1 MVCSFSCF
9 CKTADART
17 APRCTDEYML
27 LRFLNFLAALGTLET
42 IRPAGK
48 PDDAGYT
55 RPGSGSNE
63 RDDLR
68 SHVSRFKVGNFETG
82 KFDNRQ
88 MTEFDGFLN

>member
-1 MVCSFSCF
+1 MWFVLFPAF

-17 APRCTDEYML
+17 APRSADEYML

-63 RDDLR
+63 RDDPR
-68 SHVSRFKVGNFETG
+68 GHASRFEVGNFENLIIG
-82 KFDNRQ
+82 
-88 MTEFDGFLN
+88 E

>member
-1 MVCSFSCF
+1 MWFVLFPAF

-17 APRCTDEYML
+17 VPRSTDEYML

-63 RDDLR
+63 RDDPR
-68 SHVSRFKVGNFETG
+68 GHASRFEVGNFENLIIG
-82 KFDNRQ
+82 
-88 MTEFDGFLN
+88 E